1 MEVVSAVDQKKDAFL
16 KALGHAVGH
25 PLAPPTLLADARAF
39 VSNLPVP
46 TTRTE
51 AWKYTR
57 VTRIIN
63 MALQRNT
70 SNADVTPHLLPL
82 KDVNAT
88 RVVLVNG
95 QFRADLSV
103 LPKSA
108 NFSIQPLEDALSA
121 GLAQSIGTLSNQE
134 GDFFEAVN
142 LAYASSGVYIHVPKG
157 VIVESPVY
165 IVHLTDGEQAAAISR
180 TFIDV
185 EERSALKVIQHSA
198 STPNASGFNSQTT
211 EAFVGKNAQL
221 EIDKIQNEQCEVFQH
236 ATEWVDQ
243 ARDSRFD
250 IRTIT
255 LQGLWV
261 RNNLNILVNG
271 ENCSTNLFGTYMP
284 NNKELI
290 DNHTMVDHR
299 VPHCESNETYK
310 GFLNDK
316 ATGVFNGK
324 VFVRIDAQK
333 TNAYQQNSNI
343 VLTDDA
349 VMNAKPELEI
359 YADDVKC
366 SHGSTTGQ
374 IDEEALFY
382 LRARGL
388 RQQSARQLLVE
399 AFVGE
404 IMYEIA
410 DEAVREYCIARL
422 HERAGA

>member
-1 MEVVSAVDQKKDAFL
+1 MEVISAVDQKKEAFL
-16 KALGHAVGH
+16 KALDDAKGH
-25 PLAPPTLLADARAF
+25 PIAPPTLLADARAF
-39 VSNLPVP
+39 VQNLPVP

-57 VTRIIN
+57 VTRIMN
-63 MALQRNT
+63 MALKHNA
-70 SNADVTPHLLPL
+70 SSADVTPHLLPL
-82 KDVNAT
+82 SDENAS

-95 QFRADLSV
+95 QFRADLSH
-103 LPKSA
+103 LPKAA
-108 NFSIQPLEDALSA
+108 NFSLQPLEDALSA
-121 GLAQSIGTLSNQE
+121 GLAKKMGRLSNQE
-134 GDFFEAVN
+134 GDFFEALN
-142 LAYASSGVYIHVPKG
+142 LAYATSGVYIHVPKG

-165 IVHLTDGEQAAAISR
+165 IIHLTDGEQTAAISR
-180 TFIDV
+180 TVVEV
-185 EERSALKVIQHSA
+185 EERSAIKLIQHSA
-198 STPNASGFNSQTT
+198 STEGATGFNSHIT
-211 EAFVGKNAQL
+211 EAFVSKNAQL
-221 EIDKIQNEQCEVFQH
+221 EIDKIQDEQGEVFQH

-243 ARDSRFD
+243 SRDSRFN

-255 LQGLWV
+255 LQGVWV
-261 RNNLNILVNG
+261 RNNLNIRVNG

-284 NNKELI
+284 IGKELI

-316 ATGVFNGK
+316 STGVFNGK
-324 VFVRIDAQK
+324 VFVREDAQK
-333 TNAYQQNSNI
+333 TNAFQQNSNI

-388 RQQSARQLLVE
+388 RQVSARQLLVE

-422 HERAGA
+422 HERAGR

>member
-1 MEVVSAVDQKKDAFL
+1 MEVISAVDQKKQAFTE
-16 KALGHAVGH
+16 ALNEACAH
-25 PLAPPTLLADARAF
+25 PLAPAPLLADARAL
-39 VSNLPVP
+39 VNALPVP

-57 VTRIIN
+57 VNRIIN
-63 MALQRNT
+63 HPLQRNEGT
-70 SNADVTPHLLPL
+70 EDPAAYMLTLADA
-82 KDVNAT
+82 KAA

-95 QFRADLSV
+95 RFRADLST
-103 LPKSA
+103 LPNTSGVRVQ
-108 NFSIQPLEDALSA
+108 SLEDALSA
-121 GLAQSIGTLSNQE
+121 GLAQSIGSLSNQQN
-134 GDFFEAVN
+134 DFFEAVN
-142 LAYASSGVYIHVPKG
+142 LAYAESGVFIHVAKG
-157 VIVESPVY
+157 TIVESPVY
-165 IVHLTDGEQAAAISR
+165 ILHLTDGTQTAAISR
-180 TFIDV
+180 SVIEV
-185 EERSALKVIQHSA
+185 EERSALNVIFHSA
-198 STPNASGFNSQTT
+198 SPAGCTGFNSHVA
-211 EAFVGKNAQL
+211 ECFVQRNARL
-221 EIDKIQNEQCEVFQH
+221 EIDKIQDEDGAVYQH
-236 ATEWVDQ
+236 ATEWVAQ

-250 IRTIT
+250 IRTVT
-255 LQGLWV
+255 LRGTWV
-261 RNNLNILVNG
+261 RNNLNIRVNG

-284 NNKELI
+284 NQKELV

-310 GFLNDK
+310 GFLNDQ

-324 VFVRIDAQK
+324 VFVRQDAQK

-343 VLTDDA
+343 VLTDEA

-374 IDEEALFY
+374 IDDEALFY

-388 RQQSARQLLVE
+388 KAQTARQLLVE

-404 IMYEIA
+404 IINEIA
-410 DEAVREYCIARL
+410 DAKVRDYCIGRL

>member
-1 MEVVSAVDQKKDAFL
+1 MEVISAVDQKKEAFL
-16 KALGHAVGH
+16 KALNTASGH
-25 PLAPPTLLADARAF
+25 PLAPPALLADARAF

-57 VTRIIN
+57 VTRIMN
-63 MALQRNT
+63 MELKHVAST
-70 SNADVTPHLLPL
+70 PDVTPHLLSL
-82 KDVNAT
+82 SDDNAA

-95 QFRADLSV
+95 QFRADLST

-121 GLAQSIGTLSNQE
+121 GLAQKMGSLSNQE
-134 GDFFEAVN
+134 GDFFEALN
-142 LAYASSGVYIHVPKG
+142 LAYAASGVFIHVPKG
-157 VIVESPVY
+157 TIVESPVY
-165 IVHLTDGEQAAAISR
+165 VFHLTDGQESAAIAR
-180 TFIDV
+180 TVIDV

-198 STPNASGFNSQTT
+198 STAQASGFNSHVT
-211 EAFVGKNAQL
+211 EAFVAKNAQL
-221 EIDKIQNEQCEVFQH
+221 EIDKIQDEQGEVFQH

-324 VFVRIDAQK
+324 VFVREDAQK

-388 RQQSARQLLVE
+388 RKKSARQLLVE

-410 DEAVREYCIARL
+410 DEAVRDYCIARL
-422 HERAGA
+422 HERAGV